1 MVANSLL
8 AYASVNHL
16 HYHFMCVAEPM
27 LAARVVSC
35 KNILWYNKLLCLFNG
50 LIKVG
55 APLTRS
61 CYELVDHPCRGF
73 GFELTSTTA
82 ECAR

>member
-27 LAARVVSC
+27 LAARVVR
-35 KNILWYNKLLCLFNG
+35 LL
-50 LIKVG
+50 
-55 APLTRS
+55 
-61 CYELVDHPCRGF
+61 LVYLAIHCN
-73 GFELTSTTA
+73 FEIDFCSN
-82 ECAR
+82 

>member
-16 HYHFMCVAEPM
+16 HYHFMCVTEPM

-35 KNILWYNKLLCLFNG
+35 KMYIPG
-50 LIKVG
+50 I
-55 APLTRS
+55 S
-61 CYELVDHPCRGF
+61 
-73 GFELTSTTA
+73 
-82 ECAR
+82 

>member
-27 LAARVVSC
+27 LAARVVY
-35 KNILWYNKLLCLFNG
+35 IY
-50 LIKVG
+50 
-55 APLTRS
+55 A
-61 CYELVDHPCRGF
+61 
-73 GFELTSTTA
+73 TTNYIGDLD
-82 ECAR
+82 